1 MIRVFAQ
8 EEITKRRRH
17 LWQEAIALV
26 KEIKGEEGKALLV
39 EAYHLQ
45 QRGVV
50 TSIEESLAWLVSPEG
65 DRFHF
70 AHSLKKF
77 QPALSEVRITEIY
90 DRATANQLNIFR
102 DFQYQAYNP
111 DDALSA
117 LNAAVILDDNM
128 DSIPE
133 DFREHVQ
140 TLIKVAQRSI

>member
-17 LWQEAIALV
+17 LWLEAIALV
-26 KEIKGEEGKALLV
+26 KEIKGEEAKALLV

-50 TSIEESLAWLVSPEG
+50 TSIEESLSWLVSPEG

-70 AHSLKKF
+70 AQSLKKF
-77 QPALSEVRITEIY
+77 QPALSEAQITEIY

-133 DFREHVQ
+133 DFQDHVR